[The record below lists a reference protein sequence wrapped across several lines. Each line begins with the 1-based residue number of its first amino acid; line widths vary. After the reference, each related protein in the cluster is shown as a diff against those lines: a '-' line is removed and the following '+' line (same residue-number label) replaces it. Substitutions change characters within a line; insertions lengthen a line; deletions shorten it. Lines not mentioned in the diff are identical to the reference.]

1 MLVLVVVVV
10 YVQHRKKNKNT
21 TTKGLT
27 NDLNFTMSAHDKLHP
42 VLFYD
47 EGNIRYCSD
56 DDDDCFDSDE
66 DDDDGFDFDDDTM
79 FKSALVKL
87 SINSSSTRTIDFNN
101 II

>member
-1 MLVLVVVVV
+1 M
-10 YVQHRKKNKNT
+10 
-21 TTKGLT
+21 
-27 NDLNFTMSAHDKLHP
+27 
-42 VLFYD
+42 
-47 EGNIRYCSD
+47 
-56 DDDDCFDSDE
+56 DDDCFDSDE